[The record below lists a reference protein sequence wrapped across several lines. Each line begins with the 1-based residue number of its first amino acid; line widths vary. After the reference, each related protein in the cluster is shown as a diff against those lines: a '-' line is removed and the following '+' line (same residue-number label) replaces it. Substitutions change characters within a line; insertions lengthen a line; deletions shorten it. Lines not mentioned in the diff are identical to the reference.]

1 MSRCS
6 TEFCV
11 PTNDVGN
18 CMPDEIPQSNMN
30 RLLTTKA
37 CGGLNAMP
45 IIAMGISAA
54 PVRIIGL

>member
-18 CMPDEIPQSNMN
+18 CMPEAIPQSSMN
-30 RLLTTKA
+30 RLLTRNA

-45 IIAMGISAA
+45 IIETGISAA

>member
-1 MSRCS
+1 MSRWS
-6 TEFCV
+6 TELCV

-18 CMPDEIPQSNMN
+18 CMPEAIPHSSMN
-30 RLLTTKA
+30 KLLTTNA

-45 IIAMGISAA
+45 VIAMGISEA